1 MNKEKEVENNSMINE
16 EIEKIIKEAEIA
28 ESPEIYPVIP
38 MRGVVAFPKLV
49 IHFDVVRETSVNAIH
64 ESLKKDR
71 KIFVV
76 AQKDIFAEE
85 PEKSGMYK
93 TGVIAE
99 IRQVLKTPDD
109 ILRVVIEGISK
120 AKLVDFHKVEDT
132 NKPYYEAQIKPV
144 KENKRAKATNAEIE
158 ALARSVK
165 DAFERYSSL
174 VPRMPSE
181 LAASVMCENNPEEI
195 FENITFNASFQFTDK
210 QELLEQNNIFDK
222 LSALFAIMT
231 REIEV
236 LEIEQQ
242 IHDQVKE
249 SVNQNQRD
257 FILREQMKVISNQLG
272 EDDEKEE
279 INEYYKKITDLELEE
294 KIEEKLLKEADRL
307 SRLPSA
313 SQEAFVI
320 KNYLDTV
327 LDLPWKDKTK
337 TKVDIKKAEAILDKD
352 HYGLKKVKERIL
364 ESIAVHAM
372 NPEVSGQIICL
383 VGPPGVGKTSVGR
396 SIARALGRKYVR
408 ISLGGVRDESDI
420 RGHRKTYVGAMP
432 GRIINAM
439 IQAGVK
445 NPLILFDELDKMS
458 NDFRGD
464 PSAAMLEVLD
474 SEQNKEFRDHFVE
487 LPFDLSQVMFITTAN
502 TTDTIPAPLLDRME
516 VIDITSY
523 TRNEKFHIAKKHLV
537 PKQIKQNGLKS
548 TQMKVTDEGIYKLI
562 DSYTKEAGVR
572 NLERNIGSLCR
583 KTAKEIVYGNAKKL
597 VFNENNIKEYLGP
610 EKYLD
615 DSKAEENEVGL
626 VNGLAW
632 TSVGGVLMPL
642 EVMILDGKGNTVL
655 TGSLGDVMKESAGIA
670 VSYARKHAAE
680 YSIAPDFHENKDIH
694 IHAPEGAVPKDG
706 PSAGVTM
713 ITAIISALSGR
724 KVRSDVAMTGEIT
737 LHGKVLPIGGLREK
751 TMAAFKEGMKTVIIP
766 EKNKP
771 DLEEVDDEV
780 KENLEFVFAK
790 TIEDVLSV
798 ALIPEEKPVK
808 KQRKK

>member
-16 EIEKIIKEAEIA
+16 EIEKIIKEAEMA

-64 ESLKKDR
+64 EALKKDR
-71 KIFVV
+71 KIYVV

-85 PEKSGMYK
+85 PEKSGLYK

-120 AKLVDFHKVEDT
+120 AKIVDFHKVDEN
-132 NKPYYEAQIKPV
+132 NKPYFEAQVKQIKDS
-144 KENKRAKATNAEIE
+144 KRAKATNAEIE

-195 FENITFNASFQFTDK
+195 FENITFNASFQFADK

-222 LSALFAIMT
+222 LSVLFAIMT

-279 INEYYKKITDLELEE
+279 INEYYKKITELELDD

-327 LDLPWKDKTK
+327 LDLPWKNKTK
-337 TKVDIKKAEAILDKD
+337 TKIDIKKAESILDKD

-523 TRNEKFHIAKKHLV
+523 TRNEKFNIAKKHLV
-537 PKQIKQNGLKS
+537 PKQIKQNGLKN

-642 EVMILDGKGNTVL
+642 EVMILEGKGSTVL

-680 YSIAPDFHENKDIH
+680 YSIPADFHENKDIH

-780 KENLEFVFAK
+780 KNNIEFVFAK

-798 ALIPEEKPVK
+798 ALLPEEKTVK

>member
-16 EIEKIIKEAEIA
+16 EIEKIIKEAEMA

-64 ESLKKDR
+64 EALKKDR
-71 KIFVV
+71 KIYVV

-85 PEKSGMYK
+85 PEKSGLYK

-120 AKLVDFHKVEDT
+120 AKIVDFHKVDEN
-132 NKPYYEAQIKPV
+132 NKPYFEAQVKQIKDS
-144 KENKRAKATNAEIE
+144 KRAKATNAEIE

-181 LAASVMCENNPEEI
+181 LAASVMCENDPEEI
-195 FENITFNASFQFTDK
+195 FENITFNASFQFADK

-222 LSALFAIMT
+222 LSVLFSIMT

-279 INEYYKKITDLELEE
+279 INEYYKKITELELEE
-294 KIEEKLLKEADRL
+294 KTEEKLLKEADRL

-327 LDLPWKDKTK
+327 LDLPWKNKTK

-383 VGPPGVGKTSVGR
+383 VGPPGVGKTSIGR

-523 TRNEKFHIAKKHLV
+523 TRNEKFNIAKKHLV
-537 PKQIKQNGLKS
+537 PKQIKQNGLKN
-548 TQMKVTDEGIYKLI
+548 TQMKVTDEGIFKLI

-610 EKYLD
+610 EKYPD
-615 DSKAEENEVGL
+615 DSKADENEVGL

-642 EVMILDGKGNTVL
+642 EVMILEGKGNTVL

-680 YSIAPDFHENKDIH
+680 YSISPDFHENKDIH

-780 KENLEFVFAK
+780 KNNIEFVFAK

-798 ALIPEEKPVK
+798 ALLPEEKTVK

>member
-16 EIEKIIKEAEIA
+16 EIEKIIKEAEMA

-64 ESLKKDR
+64 EALKKDR
-71 KIFVV
+71 KIYVV

-85 PEKSGMYK
+85 PEKSGLYK

-120 AKLVDFHKVEDT
+120 AKIVDFHKVDEN
-132 NKPYYEAQIKPV
+132 NKPYFEAQVKQIKDS
-144 KENKRAKATNAEIE
+144 KRAKATNAEIE

-181 LAASVMCENNPEEI
+181 LAASVMCENDPEEI
-195 FENITFNASFQFTDK
+195 FENITFNASFQFADK

-222 LSALFAIMT
+222 LSVLFSIMT

-279 INEYYKKITDLELEE
+279 INEYYKKITELELEE
-294 KIEEKLLKEADRL
+294 KTEEKLLKEADRL

-327 LDLPWKDKTK
+327 LDLPWKNKTK

-383 VGPPGVGKTSVGR
+383 VGPPGVGKTSIGR

-523 TRNEKFHIAKKHLV
+523 TRNEKFNIAKKHLV
-537 PKQIKQNGLKS
+537 PKQIKQNGLKN
-548 TQMKVTDEGIYKLI
+548 TQMKVTDEGLFKLI

-610 EKYLD
+610 EKYPD
-615 DSKAEENEVGL
+615 DSKADENEVGL

-642 EVMILDGKGNTVL
+642 EVMILEGKGNTVL

-680 YSIAPDFHENKDIH
+680 YSISPDFHENKDIH

-780 KENLEFVFAK
+780 KNNIEFVFAK

-798 ALIPEEKPVK
+798 ALLPEEKTVK